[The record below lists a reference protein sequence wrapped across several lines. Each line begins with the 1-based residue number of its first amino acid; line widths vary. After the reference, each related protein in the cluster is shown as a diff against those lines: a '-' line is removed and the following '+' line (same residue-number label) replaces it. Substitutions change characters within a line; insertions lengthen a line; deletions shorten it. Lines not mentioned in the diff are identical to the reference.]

1 MTAPNW
7 TDDLHARAK
16 QLIAEAT
23 PGPWTAIALNGDMED
38 EDPSWI
44 GIASGDDRIT
54 DVVASDG
61 MSGEQGKDDA
71 MFIAFART
79 ALPLALE
86 EIERLRGEVKR
97 LETEITDYA
106 LTRVTGRLG
115 PTNAEIDAADNAA
128 GRRRA
133 RRRK

>member
-1 MTAPNW
+1 MTAPAW
-7 TDDLHARAK
+7 TDDVHDRAK

-71 MFIAFART
+71 LFIAFART
-79 ALPLALE
+79 ALPAAIA
-86 EIERLRGEVKR
+86 EIERLRAAFAA
-97 LETEITDYA
+97 LEEQIEDI
-106 LTRVTGRLG
+106 VTGRC
-115 PTNAEIDAADNAA
+115 A
-128 GRRRA
+128 
-133 RRRK
+133 